1 MDHALAEAGRWVDLL
16 KYINPTNRTSE
27 LDRYLAAPDSYE
39 PEMHYLP
46 LEFDPQRFVQ
56 TLQAVPVDRIEDQG
70 LADLYESLR
79 AEIMARVELLTLR
92 GTPEFLDA
100 ALKLY
105 PAPTAEEVAAA
116 ENCLRRDAFI
126 QPEDQDSETFK
137 RAAESFLFKLSQ
149 TYPELAHYE
158 VVMNPQLSSDAA
170 FRKGRVEIRPNAFH
184 TAIHVENQNRHEIY
198 SHVLTYANGLMQP
211 LEIFRSGF
219 PGATLTQE
227 GLGVF
232 GEYMDH
238 VLPHERIRT
247 LSARI
252 VASDRLVR
260 GQTFRHTA
268 SELSEDFGFTPHNAF
283 TISFRVYRSG
293 GFPKDAVYLQGLLTL
308 LKYWLDGGDLSLLY
322 IGKVSL
328 PFLPLVQ
335 ELIDRGVVTPSKF
348 VPLFL
353 HDHKFMEAT
362 RQRLAAASNLLEQ
375 VWEDA
380 PL

>member
-1 MDHALAEAGRWVDLL
+1 M
-16 KYINPTNRTSE
+16 E
-27 LDRYLAAPDSYE
+27 LQRYLARPGAYE

-46 LEFDPQRFVQ
+46 LEFDPQRFAES
-56 TLQAVPVDRIEDQG
+56 LLAIPVDRIADEG
-70 LADLYESLR
+70 LVELYESLR
-79 AEIMARVELLTLR
+79 KEFLARVELLTLR

-105 PAPTAEEVAAA
+105 PAPTSEEVASA
-116 ENCLRRDAFI
+116 EKCLRRDAYI

-137 RAAESFLFKLSQ
+137 RAAEKFLFKLCL
-149 TYPELAHYE
+149 THPELAQYE

-170 FRKGRVEIRPNAFH
+170 FRRGRVEIRPNAYH
-184 TAIHVENQNRHEIY
+184 TAIHVENQNRHEVY

-211 LEIFRSGF
+211 LDVFRSGF
-219 PGATLTQE
+219 PEATLTQE

-252 VASDRLVR
+252 VVSDRLVR

-268 SELSEDFGFTPHNAF
+268 GELTDEFGFTPHNAF

-293 GFPKDAVYLQGLLTL
+293 GFPKDAVYLRGLLTL
-308 LKYWLDGGDLSLLY
+308 FRYWLEGGDLSLLY

-328 PFLPLVQ
+328 PFIPLVRD
-335 ELIDRGVVTPSKF
+335 LIDRGVVAPSKF

-353 HDHKFMEAT
+353 HDHEFMEAT
-362 RQRLAAASNLLEQ
+362 RQRLAAAPDLLEQ
-375 VWEDA
+375 VWKDA